1 MIERDSSIAA
11 LEWQLAA
18 GVDETIAALPVD
30 RFAPPPAAPPAR
42 PAPEARQARPARPE
56 APVQPARPAAQA
68 AAAFAGDAVADR
80 GGSLRGRR
88 FPRAGPGDRAGDG
101 RTTRATPD
109 PRTRP
114 CWWFPGARGGGVP
127 VGRRGRVRAPAVARP
142 RRPQPGHRGR
152 ARAGAWHRSRAR
164 GADRRAPRADRRV
177 PAGRRPDRGA
187 WNWSGDARGH
197 ARPPVRA
204 AMSEEAPARPRGAPD
219 AGGGASLAP
228 SLLALLEEMV
238 ERDASDLHLTAGIP
252 PRFRIDGSLSDAR
265 DGGALTPRMAARLV
279 RSVLSA
285 EQRERLA
292 AAREVDFALD
302 LAGLA
307 RFRCSCFRR
316 RGHPAMALRRIPHEI
331 RPLEDLGLPD
341 VVGRLV
347 ERPRGLVLVTG
358 PTGSGK
364 STTLAAMLNRINET
378 RRGHIVTIEDP
389 VEFVHPSRGC
399 VVSQRE
405 VGSDTRSFAAALRSA
420 TRQDPDVIL
429 IGEMRDPETISAAL
443 TIAETGHL
451 VLATLHTNSAAA
463 SVHRIIDVFGSGRQV
478 QVRAQL
484 ALVLEGV
491 LTQDLLP
498 PRASAGAGPGL
509 RGVDLHAGRAR
520 RHPRRQGPPDS
531 LDDAGG
537 RQARH
542 ANHER
547 RVATTSHARRSLDGG
562 GHPVLP
568 RTRGTAPVARR
579 PAGTVAG
586 RGQTPPGIRAA
597 WHPRWFAALGVA
609 FRPNSSAIRPSIAPC
624 QPGAPA
630 ALGARADSSTAC

>member
-1 MIERDSSIAA
+1 
-11 LEWQLAA
+11 
-18 GVDETIAALPVD
+18 
-30 RFAPPPAAPPAR
+30 
-42 PAPEARQARPARPE
+42 
-56 APVQPARPAAQA
+56 
-68 AAAFAGDAVADR
+68 
-80 GGSLRGRR
+80 
-88 FPRAGPGDRAGDG
+88 
-101 RTTRATPD
+101 
-109 PRTRP
+109 
-114 CWWFPGARGGGVP
+114 
-127 VGRRGRVRAPAVARP
+127 
-142 RRPQPGHRGR
+142 
-152 ARAGAWHRSRAR
+152 
-164 GADRRAPRADRRV
+164 
-177 PAGRRPDRGA
+177 
-187 WNWSGDARGH
+187 
-197 ARPPVRA
+197 
-204 AMSEEAPARPRGAPD
+204 MSEEAPARPRGAPD

-498 PRASAGAGPGL
+498 
-509 RGVDLHAGRAR
+509 RAR
-520 RHPRRQGPPDS
+520 ARGRVPACEVLICTPAVRAAIRDGKVHQIPSMMQ
-531 LDDAGG
+531 AGG
-537 RQARH
+537 RHGMRTMNDAL
-542 ANHER
+542 R
-547 RVATTSHARRSLDGG
+547 RLRMRDEVSTAAAIRCSPEPAELLRSLGD
-562 GHPVLP
+562 P
-568 RTRGTAPVARR
+568 RA
-579 PAGTVAG
+579 
-586 RGQTPPGIRAA
+586 Q
-597 WHPRWFAALGVA
+597 
-609 FRPNSSAIRPSIAPC
+609 
-624 QPGAPA
+624 
-630 ALGARADSSTAC
+630 